1 MLRAALFLI
10 FALPLRAA
18 TDDGPPRAP
27 AAPAPIVWFATEPSA
42 IDHFVESPAVSA
54 RMVDSL
60 VMAVTGQ
67 SDIAA
72 AWRKLVSPKDRIG
85 IKVSAAGGRQFSTH
99 PGVVEAI
106 LAGLERAG
114 IERKTVLVWDRDAAE
129 LKAAGFEARSLRC
142 QVRGIDLPRGWD
154 RNAPFQAPALGKLI
168 WGDLLFTEKSV
179 KRLGKTP
186 PERDQLSSTS
196 YIASIVSH
204 DVTKIINVPVLSDE
218 TNIGVAGALYNLTVP
233 NVDNWRRFLASE
245 GSAVDSIPELYGDD
259 HIAPKVVLHLM
270 DGLVAQYADGPR
282 GNPNYAF
289 PHATLYAS
297 HDPVA
302 LDATA
307 ARKIEGWRK
316 ESRLPSIAH
325 RVEWLDAAEKGGLG
339 TAAEARVVLRAVTPP

>member
-1 MLRAALFLI
+1 MLRVALCLI
-10 FALPLRAA
+10 LPLALRAA
-18 TDDGPPRAP
+18 TEEAP
-27 AAPAPIVWFATEPSA
+27 QAPAPAPPPVVWFAAEPSA
-42 IDHFVESPAVSA
+42 IDHLVESPTVSA

-67 SDIAA
+67 HDVAA

-106 LAGLERAG
+106 LAGLEKAG
-114 IERKTVLVWDRDAAE
+114 IERKTVVVWDRDAAE
-129 LKAAGFEARSLRC
+129 LKAAGFEARALHC

-154 RNAPFQAPALGKLI
+154 RDAPFQAPALGKLI

-196 YIASIVSH
+196 HIASIVSR
-204 DVTKIINVPVLSDE
+204 DLTKIINVPVLADE
-218 TNIGVAGALYNLTVP
+218 TNIGVAGALYNITVP
-233 NVDNWRRFLASE
+233 NVDNWRRFIAAE
-245 GSAVDSIPELYGDD
+245 GGAAESIPDLYADE
-259 HIAPKVVLHLM
+259 HIGPKVVLHLM
-270 DGLVAQYADGPR
+270 DALTAQYADGPR

-289 PHATLYAS
+289 AHATLYAS
-297 HDPVA
+297 QDPVA

-316 ESRLPSIAH
+316 ESKLPSIA
-325 RVEWLDAAEKGGLG
+325 RRIEWLDAAEKGGLG
-339 TAAEARVVLRAVTPP
+339 TAAEARVILRAVTPP